1 MLKKFEKYQTKTGLP
16 KPLVDLRITTNGI
29 DIILVDEKGGCVANL
44 YSTNSGS
51 FGWCE
56 GQLELEGY
64 DTSWGIWD
72 EQGAFVRFSGD
83 K

>member
-1 MLKKFEKYQTKTGLP
+1 MLKKFEKYQTKTKLP

-29 DIILVDEKGGCVANL
+29 DIILVDEKGGWVADL

-51 FGWCE
+51 FGLCE
-56 GQLELEGY
+56 GKLELEGY
-64 DTSWGIWD
+64 DTSWALWSEDGC
-72 EQGAFVRFSGD
+72 FLRFSGD